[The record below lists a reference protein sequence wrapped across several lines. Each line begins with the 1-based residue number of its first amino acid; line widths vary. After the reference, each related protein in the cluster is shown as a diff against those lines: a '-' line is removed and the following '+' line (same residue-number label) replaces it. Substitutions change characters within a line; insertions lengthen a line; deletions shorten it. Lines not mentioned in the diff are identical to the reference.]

1 MLKWNSIDD
10 APNVD
15 YVLKLGVHAIDL
27 VQLDEDDIYRR
38 NCIYSK

>member
-15 YVLKLGVHAIDL
+15 YALKLGVHAIDL